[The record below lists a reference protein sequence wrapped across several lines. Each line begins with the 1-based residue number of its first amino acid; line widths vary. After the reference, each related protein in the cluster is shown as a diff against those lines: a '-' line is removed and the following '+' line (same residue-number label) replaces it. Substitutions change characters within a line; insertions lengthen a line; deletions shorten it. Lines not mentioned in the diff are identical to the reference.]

1 MNTTEIILIPEV
13 KERKLH
19 QGNVTIEKFVFG
31 GPLEEETFARDYLNV
46 FLKDS
51 PCEINDKNANLRLV
65 IDESLNEG
73 AYRLSIQEFIVI
85 KYREKQGIRNAL
97 ATLLQLMEI
106 TQL

>member
-73 AYRLSIQEFIVI
+73 GSLVQPRRSARCFCRRV
-85 KYREKQGIRNAL
+85 GP
-97 ATLLQLMEI
+97 
-106 TQL
+106 